1 MKRTALY
8 ALWLAAI
15 LALILLHAVHPLADF
30 PANSPWKDF
39 AKYTDEGWYSKAA
52 VNHFVLGSW
61 YVPGGFNPA
70 VALPILPVI
79 ELVLFSITGPTLAA
93 ARLLLFAFFVGNLLL
108 VYFAVRTQ
116 APRWIALL
124 AVTLLA
130 ASAFVYVFSRLV
142 ILEPLML
149 FFLFASW
156 LVALHLPATSRR
168 RNLACIAIGLFLC
181 LMVLTKTTAVALL
194 PSTFFLLWIA
204 TGPARAERLKATA
217 IAALSAVVPW
227 CIYYFAWVRPHYLAD
242 YQSLFTAN
250 RWPVPPTLAARIG
263 IYRTA
268 FTGIFATNRLLMSL
282 AILFALFFLVRNPR
296 RNTLAI
302 ASLLAVAGYLF
313 FMGWH
318 SIIQPR
324 YYLVVVYP
332 LVIVLALGLHRLT
345 TALCSEKRP
354 PLAALLTFATM
365 AAAAILFLS
374 TAANLLQI
382 TRWTTHPQYTWLNAA
397 NAVTR
402 YIDTHSAGDHS
413 TGSRLLLSSS
423 ADEITLT
430 TGLPGICDYLGTS
443 SLLSRTAHYHPG
455 WYAAWNNFNA
465 FVTVDLKKKYRL
477 QRVAAFHAYSDPGHD
492 LLILYK
498 LIPQAPATQK

>member
-8 ALWLAAI
+8 GLWLAAI
-15 LALILLHAVHPLADF
+15 LALILMHAVHPLADF
-30 PANSPWKDF
+30 PHNSPWKDF

-52 VNHFVLGSW
+52 VDHFILGSW
-61 YVPGGFNPA
+61 YMPGGFNPA
-70 VALPILPVI
+70 VALPILPAI
-79 ELVLFSITGPTLAA
+79 ELVLFSITGPTLVA
-93 ARLLLFAFFVGNLLL
+93 ARLLLFAVFVCNLLL

-142 ILEPLML
+142 ILEPLVL

-156 LVALHLPATSRR
+156 LVALHLPAAPRHRT
-168 RNLACIAIGLFLC
+168 LACIATGLLLC
-181 LMVLTKTTAVALL
+181 LMVLTKTTAIALL

-204 TGPARAERLKATA
+204 SGPARAAHIKATA
-217 IAALSAVVPW
+217 VPALSAVLPW
-227 CIYYFAWVRPHYLAD
+227 CVYYFAWVRPHYLAD

-250 RWPVPPTLAARIG
+250 QWPVPPILAARVEV
-263 IYRTA
+263 YRTA
-268 FTGIFATNRLLMSL
+268 FTGIFATDRLLMLL
-282 AILFALFFLVRNPR
+282 AMLFALFFLARNTRRNP
-296 RNTLAI
+296 LAI

-332 LVIVLALGLHRLT
+332 LIIVLALGLHRLII
-345 TALCSEKRP
+345 ALRSEKRQL
-354 PLAALLTFATM
+354 LAALLTFATM
-365 AAAAILFLS
+365 AAAVILFLS

-382 TRWTTHPQYTWLNAA
+382 TRWTTQPQYTWLNAA
-397 NAVTR
+397 NAVTL
-402 YIDTHSAGDHS
+402 YIDNHS
-413 TGSRLLLSSS
+413 TGNRLLLSSS

-443 SLLSRTAHYHPG
+443 SLLSRAAHYHPG

-465 FVTVDLKKKYRL
+465 FVTVDLQKQYRL